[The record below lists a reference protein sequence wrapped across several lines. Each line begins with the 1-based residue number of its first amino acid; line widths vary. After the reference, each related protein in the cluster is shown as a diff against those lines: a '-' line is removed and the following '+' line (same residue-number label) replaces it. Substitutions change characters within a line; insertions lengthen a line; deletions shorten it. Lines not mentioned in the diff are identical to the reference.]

1 MVLPA
6 RCCPY
11 CQQAFQPS
19 PRRPDQV
26 VCSRPECQA
35 RRRSEYRRR
44 KRQTD
49 PEYAEVVRDSRRKW
63 RDAHPDYQ
71 KKYWQNHPEAAAR
84 NRQQQRQRDQ
94 KRRVR
99 QLVKNTLVVDLKRS
113 AAEVWLVGR
122 LAEELVKNTLVSSKL
137 LILQGPAT
145 HLPAEISS

>member
-11 CQQAFQPS
+11 CQQTFQPS

-35 RRRSEYRRR
+35 RRRNEYRRR

-63 RDAHPDYQ
+63 RDTHPDYQ
-71 KKYWQNHPEAAAR
+71 KKYRQNHPEAAAR

-94 KRRVR
+94 KRRVCR
-99 QLVKNTLVVDLKRS
+99 LVKNTLVVDLKRS

-137 LILQGPAT
+137 LILQGPSA
-145 HLPAEISS
+145 HLSAEIPS